1 MKFTDTL
8 QRKKLVMQ
16 VDVLIGTFFPT
27 ILFSC
32 FNFLYAV
39 SAICWNQSAVQVQF
53 IAILYFVLF
62 LVFNDETCLNF

>member
-39 SAICWNQSAVQVQF
+39 SGICWDQSVMQVQF
-53 IAILYFVLF
+53 YCNFIVCFVSC
-62 LVFNDETCLNF
+62 V